1 MRSSSAHLGIE
12 KKKKSNM
19 ETDTARL
26 IGLLALMVVAVLTDI
41 RTRKVPNKLVA
52 AGALAGIASSLLP
65 DSIGVMQS
73 LGGLAAGLAMLLPMY
88 MLRAM
93 GAGDVKL
100 MACAGAFLGIKA
112 TFFAALFTFA
122 LGGALAILYSA
133 FAGTLRQTLSN
144 LKLFLMHSFVR
155 VAGGGRPSTG
165 DMPVGG
171 GRMPYS
177 LAIAG
182 GVGIYVA
189 ARFYSTGVFG

>member
-1 MRSSSAHLGIE
+1 
-12 KKKKSNM
+12 M

-26 IGLLALMVVAVLTDI
+26 IGLLALMAVAVLIDI
-41 RTRKVPNKLVA
+41 RTRKVPNMLVA
-52 AGALAGIASSLLP
+52 AGALAGMASSLLP
-65 DSIGVMQS
+65 DGIGILHS
-73 LGGLAAGLAMLLPMY
+73 LGGLAVGLAMLLPMY

-112 TFFAALFTFA
+112 TFFATLFTFA
-122 LGGALAILYSA
+122 LGGVLAIFYSA
-133 FAGTLRQTLSN
+133 FAGTLRQTLTN
-144 LKLFLMHSFVR
+144 LKFFLLHSFVR
-155 VAGGGRPSTG
+155 VAGGGTPSTG
-165 DMPVGG
+165 DMPVSG

>member
-1 MRSSSAHLGIE
+1 
-12 KKKKSNM
+12 M

-26 IGLLALMVVAVLTDI
+26 IGLLTLMAVAVLSDI
-41 RTRKVPNKLVA
+41 RARRVPNKLVA
-52 AGALAGIASSLLP
+52 TGALIGIASSLLP
-65 DSIGVMQS
+65 GSIGVVQS
-73 LGGLAAGLAMLLPMY
+73 IGGLATGLAMLLPLY
-88 MLRAM
+88 SLRAM

-112 TFFAALFTFA
+112 TFFATLFAFA
-122 LGGALAILYSA
+122 LGGVLAVFYSA
-133 FAGTLRQTLSN
+133 YTGTLRLTLAN
-144 LKLFLMHSFVR
+144 LKVFLFQSFVR
-155 VAGGGRPSTG
+155 VSGGGLPSTG
-165 DMPVGG
+165 DMPVSG